1 MATFLWDYDPRT
13 ERYRCARSAL
23 IDLSGDG
30 LVGYEGSARQG
41 DGAAVLSRSGLLLIQ
56 EGFECDG
63 PSGPTV
69 DTTAFLQGAGVHDAL
84 YALLRAG
91 VLPQAT
97 RPIAD
102 RVMRRLNR
110 AYGMG
115 AFRAWYT
122 YQAVRLFGGAS
133 ARPSSR

>member
-1 MATFLWDYDPRT
+1 MATFLWDYDPKS
-13 ERYRCARSAL
+13 ERYACARSAI
-23 IDLSGDG
+23 IDLSRDG
-30 LVGYEGSARQG
+30 LTGF
-41 DGAAVLSRSGLLLIQ
+41 DGAVYQGRGRAVISRSGLLLIEQ
-56 EGFECDG
+56 GFECDG

-91 VLPQAT
+91 VLPQVY
-97 RPIAD
+97 RVRAD

-122 YQAVRLFGGAS
+122 YQAVRLFGGSA
-133 ARPSSR
+133 ARPAR